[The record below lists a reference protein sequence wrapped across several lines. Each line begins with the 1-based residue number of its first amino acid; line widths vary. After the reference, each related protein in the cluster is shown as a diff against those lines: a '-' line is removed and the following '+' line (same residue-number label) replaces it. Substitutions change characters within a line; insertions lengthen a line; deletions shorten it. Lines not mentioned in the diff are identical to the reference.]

1 MIRELKC
8 RKRWQR
14 KFEMSYRK
22 RRLGWFT
29 FNNSEE
35 KKEMSWRRRDE
46 RGRKAEGSSAN
57 EERRRIEGEKSD

>member
-1 MIRELKC
+1 
-8 RKRWQR
+8 
-14 KFEMSYRK
+14 MSYRK